1 MGKLMYL
8 AEETNQILFEITLD
22 KTKTEEKLSKI
33 QKIVDD
39 WNNGDIEGLEDT
51 ILAFHLIKEVL
62 EDE

>member
-22 KTKTEEKLSKI
+22 KAKMEEKLGKI
-33 QKIVDD
+33 QKTVDD
-39 WNNGDIEGLEDT
+39 WSNGDIEGQADT

-62 EDE
+62 ENE